1 MTPANPFGAGNPY
14 AGMSANQ
21 LYADMTRQQ
30 WMNYITNFVPY
41 ENKLIE
47 YATSPT
53 VVSDAMTE
61 ASTDVQQAFD
71 NRAGA
76 MDRRLR
82 GLGLTLDQD
91 EQRAA
96 TRSLGLARSLAD
108 VNAQNTARDQTVARQ
123 QSILGN
129 PAPRIG
135 G

>member
-1 MTPANPFGAGNPY
+1 MTPANPYGTGTPY

-53 VVSDAMTE
+53 VVSDAMAE
-61 ASTDVQQAFD
+61 ASADVNAAFD